1 MLKIQKL
8 IEEYE
13 FDLRDAQYELDR
25 MNANREHKDT
35 IFEQETKIKILRQE
49 LLGLY
54 DLHTQLEKGNA

>member
-1 MLKIQKL
+1 MLELQKL

-13 FDLRDAQYELDR
+13 FDLREAQDELDR

-35 IFEQETKIKILRQE
+35 IFEQETKVNIIRQE

-54 DLHTQLEKGNA
+54 NLQAQTGA